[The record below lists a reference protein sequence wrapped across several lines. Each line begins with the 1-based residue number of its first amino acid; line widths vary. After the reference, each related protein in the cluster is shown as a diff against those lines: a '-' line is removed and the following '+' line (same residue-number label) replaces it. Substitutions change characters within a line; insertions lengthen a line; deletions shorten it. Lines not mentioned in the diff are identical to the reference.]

1 MRYDIR
7 ELEVMLVPIR
17 KRVYRFQLEEDEA
30 TKTWSCTAH
39 GPPRRPEAP
48 RDYGDM
54 LKNGYITIPGSNH
67 DWRLYMFHLV
77 EGSTT
82 TPGTKAPGSRD
93 TTTSDLS
100 SIESIN
106 YELYRDMPEL
116 RAKIEAIVLQQ
127 FFDAEGMSTDRV
139 LKRERKLKELLRR
152 GKMFE
157 VFCNDWLTWLV
168 QQEDEESKCDMQT
181 NSSHQSEATSTPPNE
196 SS

>member
-1 MRYDIR
+1 
-7 ELEVMLVPIR
+7 
-17 KRVYRFQLEEDEA
+17 
-30 TKTWSCTAH
+30 
-39 GPPRRPEAP
+39 
-48 RDYGDM
+48 
-54 LKNGYITIPGSNH
+54 
-67 DWRLYMFHLV
+67 MFHLM

-82 TPGTKAPGSRD
+82 TPETKAPGSRD

-106 YELYRDMPEL
+106 YELYRAMPER
-116 RAKIEAIVLQQ
+116 RAEIEKIVLQQ

-181 NSSHQSEATSTPPNE
+181 NSSHQSEATSTLPNE

>member
-1 MRYDIR
+1 
-7 ELEVMLVPIR
+7 
-17 KRVYRFQLEEDEA
+17 
-30 TKTWSCTAH
+30 
-39 GPPRRPEAP
+39 
-48 RDYGDM
+48 
-54 LKNGYITIPGSNH
+54 
-67 DWRLYMFHLV
+67 MFHLV

-106 YELYRDMPEL
+106 YELYRAMPER
-116 RAKIEAIVLQQ
+116 RAEIKTIVLQH

-168 QQEDEESKCDMQT
+168 QQEDEESKCDMQP
-181 NSSHQSEATSTPPNE
+181 NSSHQSEATSAPPNE